1 VLAWFGEQSAGI
13 DTDLVLASKTLK
25 RNTEGFLK
33 IEHLVKEAG
42 HDVKKSC
49 RNVVLAQDGLNGG
62 IRHVNALERV
72 VLRQTATKSFSPC
85 LQALRNASKGLHKPR
100 SIVCRGNIRFSTRE
114 KPNFLWFGEVL
125 VFTSMEIRITG

>member
-33 IEHLVKEAG
+33 IEHLVKEAR

-49 RNVVLAQDGLNGG
+49 RNVVLAQDGLNSG
-62 IRHVNALERV
+62 IRHVNASERV
-72 VLRQTATKSFSPC
+72 VLRQTATKSFSLS
-85 LQALRNASKGLHKPR
+85 LQVLRNTSKSLHEPC
-100 SIVCRGNIRFSTRE
+100 SIVCRSNVRFGARK
-114 KPNFLWFGEVL
+114 KPNFLWLGEVL
-125 VFTSMEIRITG
+125 VFASMKIRITG

>member
-85 LQALRNASKGLHKPR
+85 L
-100 SIVCRGNIRFSTRE
+100 
-114 KPNFLWFGEVL
+114 
-125 VFTSMEIRITG
+125 